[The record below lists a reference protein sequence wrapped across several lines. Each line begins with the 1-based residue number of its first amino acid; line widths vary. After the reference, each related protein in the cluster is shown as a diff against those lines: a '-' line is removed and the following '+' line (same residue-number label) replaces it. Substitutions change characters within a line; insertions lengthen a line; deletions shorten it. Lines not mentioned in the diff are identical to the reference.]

1 MTDKELIEAWSEEL
15 TRDEVE
21 FIYSCL
27 GKLKEF
33 LNTVNVQGPET
44 ENKTLVSTSIDEVRS
59 KIKFFFDCE

>member
-33 LNTVNVQGPET
+33 LNTVNSQDPD
-44 ENKTLVSTSIDEVRS
+44 NKTLVSTSIDEVRS
-59 KIKFFFDCE
+59 KIKFFFDCDE